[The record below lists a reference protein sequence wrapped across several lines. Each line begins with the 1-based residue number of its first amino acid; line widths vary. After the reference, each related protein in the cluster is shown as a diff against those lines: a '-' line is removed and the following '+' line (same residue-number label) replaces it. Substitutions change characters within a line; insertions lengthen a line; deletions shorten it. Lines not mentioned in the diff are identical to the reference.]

1 MASGTGGTNLS
12 EFSFYRA
19 GDKMKKLLLF
29 APILIALLACNFVVS
44 PGADSTPN
52 PPATFTS
59 TSEPLNATVTGK
71 LSYPSEFLPAMRVVL
86 FSITNGKA
94 YFVDTAK
101 GQGEYAIDVP
111 AGTYYLVSYPY
122 EGTAGN
128 TGQVDSYT
136 LGGGPNA
143 GGYTQMVPCGLAAG
157 CDDHT
162 LLPITVM
169 GGQTV
174 TADPGDWYA
183 PKGTFPPM
191 PNP

>member
-1 MASGTGGTNLS
+1 
-12 EFSFYRA
+12 
-19 GDKMKKLLLF
+19 MKKLLILI
-29 APILIALLACNFVVS
+29 PILIALLACNFVVS
-44 PGADSTPN
+44 TVPVLTPT
-52 PPATFTS
+52 AQVTFTL
-59 TSEPLNATVTGK
+59 TSEPLNATITGK
-71 LSYPSEFLPAMRVVL
+71 LSYPSEFLPPMRVAL
-86 FSITNGKA
+86 FSLTNKKA

-101 GQGEYAIDVP
+101 GQGEYSIEVP
-111 AGTYYLVSYPY
+111 AGTYYLVSYLY

-136 LGGGPNA
+136 LGGGPFA

-162 LLPITVM
+162 LLPITATE
-169 GGQTV
+169 GQTA

-183 PKGTFPPM
+183 PEGTFPPM

>member
-1 MASGTGGTNLS
+1 
-12 EFSFYRA
+12 
-19 GDKMKKLLLF
+19 MKKLLLLIPVLF
-29 APILIALLACNFVVS
+29 ALFACNFAVS
-44 PGADSTPN
+44 TAT

-59 TSEPLNATVTGK
+59 TSEPLNAMINGK

-86 FSITNGKA
+86 FSLSDKKA
-94 YFVDTAK
+94 YFIDTAK
-101 GQGEYAIDVP
+101 GQGQFSLSVAP
-111 AGTYYLVSYPY
+111 GTYYLVSYPY

-128 TGQVDSYT
+128 TGQADSYT
-136 LGGGPNA
+136 LGGGPFA

-162 LLPITVM
+162 LLPITVT

-174 TADPGDWYA
+174 NVDPGDWYA
-183 PKGTFPPM
+183 PEGTFPAM